1 MTTHRSN
8 DPSLSLAVLAVL
20 KLFPSSVGE
29 ALLSDGAFKSRYGLK
44 SDALISFDDCG
55 VSIQRSTLFNGI
67 REIFGNRDAQLVL
80 MDKAGDEWLLEIE
93 EDANSQRILL
103 VQKERRLF
111 LPDLSTLS
119 PVQTERITGFDRVVD
134 EVNLPETEAF
144 KWREILTSR
153 ALTDDEQNTFDTVIK
168 DTPARVSALVASE
181 LEGGTFSLS
190 SCVPRSDRY
199 FEQLVG
205 EYQEGLNLDEYSHK
219 VVKQHIQQ
227 LMLWSPYKGFLL
239 ALLLS
244 AHSLN
249 VSAIDVDRL
258 EESALIKA
266 YEWLQNNGDLFSQL
280 GAIEIGLSV
289 LDRHPDIEPYLRE
302 MIEQIKNDSS
312 DDKQG
317 RFELLSS
324 LIILVEGELSR
335 TRVLRRKPPFWRRLA
350 SIAQASLIERCT
362 NEIHGDVAK
371 FSEWA
376 MEARAQPFYI
386 QNMTDLRLEP
396 RWIPD
401 YVSSRQLKAE
411 FICRIIIAADQNAE
425 NIKSPAL
432 RELLIGEEH
441 KSLRA
446 LIEFPFS
453 YLPGPLEGG
462 VNSQNVIPEEVMQ
475 SIKEQLCEEVLQ
487 PSSFVALM
495 NSALIYRLDS
505 DLAQLAANSLRVAK
519 HQLRKVDNKELLFS
533 ILKGLATVAA
543 ITRSKEL
550 AGELIILDRR
560 SRACESGNKLSA
572 EESLWIGLTAAAAH
586 SDLSSWCKFAGDWI
600 TELAFQP
607 LHCDEMDRLHSH
619 VEQLCHIVPELWHT
633 CGRAE
638 AALVGGL

>member
-1 MTTHRSN
+1 MTTHSSN
-8 DPSLSLAVLAVL
+8 APSLSLAVLAVL

-29 ALLSDGAFKSRYGLK
+29 ALLSDDTFKRRYRLK
-44 SDALISFDDCG
+44 SDALISFDNCG

-67 REIFGNRDAQLVL
+67 REILANSDAQPVL

-93 EDANSQRILL
+93 EDTNGQRILL
-103 VQKERRLF
+103 SQKERRLF

-119 PVQTERITGFDRVVD
+119 PDQAERMTGFNRVIV
-134 EVNLPETEAF
+134 EVNLPEDEAS
-144 KWREILTSR
+144 KWREILVSR
-153 ALTDDEQNTFDTVIK
+153 ALTDDEQIMLDTAIK
-168 DTPARVSALVASE
+168 EMPVRVSALVASE
-181 LEGGTFSLS
+181 LDEGTFSLS
-190 SCVPRSDRY
+190 SCVPRSGRY
-199 FEQLVG
+199 FERLVG
-205 EYQEGLNLDEYSHK
+205 EYQEGHNLEEYAH
-219 VVKQHIQQ
+219 VVAREHIQK
-227 LMLWSPYKGFLL
+227 LMSWHPYEGFLF

-249 VSAIDVDRL
+249 VAAIDVEQL
-258 EESALIKA
+258 EEGDLIKA
-266 YEWLQNNGDLFSQL
+266 YEWLQKNGDLFSQL
-280 GAIEIGLSV
+280 GAIEIGLSI
-289 LDRHPDIEPYLRE
+289 LDRHPDIEPYIKD
-302 MIEQIKNDSS
+302 MIEQVRSDSP

-324 LIILVEGELSR
+324 LIILIEGELSR

-350 SIAQASLIERCT
+350 SIAQACLIERCT

-371 FSEWA
+371 FTEWA
-376 MEARAQPFYI
+376 MGTRAQPFYI
-386 QNMTDLRLEP
+386 QNMTDLRIGP

-411 FICRIIIAADQNAE
+411 FICRIINSADR
-425 NIKSPAL
+425 NISKIESPDI
-432 RELLIGEEH
+432 RKLLFGEGH

-446 LIEFPFS
+446 LIEFPYS

-462 VNSQNVIPEEVMQ
+462 VDSEHRVPDELVQ
-475 SIKEQLCEEVLQ
+475 SIKEQLGEIVLQ
-487 PSSFVALM
+487 PGSFTILM

-505 DLAQLAANSLRVAK
+505 DQAQLAANALRAAK

-543 ITRSKEL
+543 VTRSKEL

-560 SRACESGNKLSA
+560 SRGCESGNKLSA

-586 SDLSSWCKFAGDWI
+586 LDLAGWCKFVGEWI

-607 LHCDEMDRLHSH
+607 LGCDEMDRLHSH

-638 AALVGGL
+638 AALNSY